1 MQQQLVVEDAQKTA
15 DNRLQIFEIVMNTSS
30 LKDPP
35 NIQPA
40 EIQQDV
46 NCKLQFKED
55 RKAIKHM
62 MGWKAA
68 RYRGYQQKLLKQT

>member
-1 MQQQLVVEDAQKTA
+1 
-15 DNRLQIFEIVMNTSS
+15 MNTSS